1 MNTTFHNL
9 RSHSAFHKHFL
20 IFIKDFSLE
29 FFFRQGWHDPN
40 LAYDEQQAGGKKF
53 IVFKV
58 DLVKDIWTPDTYI
71 YGIKSIQKVQTDS
84 AVPAS
89 EGLRISPNG
98 EVLFS
103 ARYFK
108 RG

>member
-1 MNTTFHNL
+1 M
-9 RSHSAFHKHFL
+9 
-20 IFIKDFSLE
+20 E

-40 LAYDEQQAGGKKF
+40 LAYDEQQADGKKF

-58 DLVKDIWTPDTYI
+58 DLVRDLWTPDTYI
-71 YGIKSIQKVQTDS
+71 YGIRSIQTVQTDS

-98 EVLFS
+98 DVLFS
-103 ARYFK
+103 TRYNVK
-108 RG
+108 TRE